1 MENVFDVLRAR
12 GFVQQV
18 THPDVLCQRLGSER
32 LTFYIGYDPTARSLH
47 IGSLLTIMAMA
58 HMQRAGHRPLV
69 IVGGGTAMIGD
80 PSGRTEMRQMLSP
93 DTIAQNVQALR
104 AQLQRYLSFEGDN
117 GAIIINNADWLAEL
131 KYIEFLRDIGRHF
144 SVNRML
150 TFEAYKQRL
159 ETGLSFLEF
168 NYQLLQA
175 YDFLVLFQRYGCV
188 LQIGGDDQWGN
199 MVAGVEL
206 IRRVADGEAFV
217 LTFPLLATASGQKM
231 GKTAAWAI
239 WLDAELT
246 SPYEFYQFWINVDDR
261 DVQRF
266 LKYYTFLSLEEIAR
280 LSALQGAELRQAKE
294 VLAFE
299 VTQLTHGEDAARQA
313 RDAAHALFE
322 GERSEGAS
330 ASLGRAV
337 PQGAQRVLAGAL
349 VGVPETAIPQVRL
362 AAGVAVVDLLV
373 ETGLAASKSAAR
385 RLIQQGGV
393 SLNGSRLAQLEAVV
407 TSADLH
413 DGALLLR
420 AGKKHYHRVIVQ

>member
-1 MENVFDVLRAR
+1 MTLMENVFDVLRAR

-18 THPDVLCQRLGSER
+18 THPDRLRQCLGSER

-80 PSGRTEMRQMLSP
+80 PSGRTEMRQMLSQ

-104 AQLQRYLSFEGDN
+104 AQLQRYLALDGDN
-117 GAIIINNADWLAEL
+117 GAIIVNNADWLAEL
-131 KYIEFLRDIGRHF
+131 KYIDFLRDIGRHF

-199 MVAGVEL
+199 LVAGVDL
-206 IRRVADGEAFV
+206 IRRVADGEAFA

-231 GKTAAWAI
+231 GKTAAGAI

-266 LKYYTFLSLEEIAR
+266 LKYYTFLPLEEITH

-299 VTQLTHGEDAARQA
+299 ATKLTHGEDEARQA
-313 RDAAHALFE
+313 RDAAHALFAGT
-322 GERSEGAS
+322 GE
-330 ASLGRAV
+330 LT
-337 PQGAQRVLAGAL
+337 
-349 VGVPETAIPQVRL
+349 GVPETTFPQVRL
-362 AAGVAVVDLLV
+362 AAGVPVVDLLV
-373 ETGLAASKSAAR
+373 ETGLATSKSAAR
-385 RLIQQGGV
+385 RLIQQGGA
-393 SLNGSRLAQLEAVV
+393 SLNGRRLAHLEAVV

-420 AGKKHYHRVIVQ
+420 AGKKHYHRVVVQ

>member
-18 THPDVLCQRLGSER
+18 THPDVLRQRLGSEP

-58 HMQRAGHRPLV
+58 HLQRAGHRPLV

-80 PSGRTEMRQMLSP
+80 PSGRTEMRQMLSQ

-104 AQLQRYLSFEGDN
+104 TQLQRYVALDGDN
-117 GAIIINNADWLAEL
+117 GAVIVNNADWLAEL
-131 KYIEFLRDIGRHF
+131 KYIDFLRDIGRHF

-199 MVAGVEL
+199 LVAGVDL
-206 IRRVADGEAFV
+206 IRRVADGDAFAM
-217 LTFPLLATASGQKM
+217 TFPLLTTASGQKM
-231 GKTAAWAI
+231 GKTAAGAI

-266 LKYYTFLSLEEIAR
+266 LKYYTFLPLEEITR
-280 LSALQGAELRQAKE
+280 LSTVQGAELRQAKE

-299 VTQLTHGEDAARQA
+299 TTKLTHGEDEAHQA

-322 GERSEGAS
+322 GTGE
-330 ASLGRAV
+330 
-337 PQGAQRVLAGAL
+337 LA
-349 VGVPETAIPQVRL
+349 GVPETTIPQVRL
-362 AAGVAVVDLLV
+362 AAGVPVVDLLV
-373 ETGLAASKSAAR
+373 ETGLATSKSAAR
-385 RLIQQGGV
+385 RLIQQGGA
-393 SLNGSRLAQLEAVV
+393 SLNGSRLAHLEAVV

-413 DGALLLR
+413 EGALLLR
-420 AGKKHYHRVIVQ
+420 AGKKHYHRVVAQ

>member
-18 THPDVLCQRLGSER
+18 THPDVLRQRLGSEP

-47 IGSLLTIMAMA
+47 IGSLLTIMAIT
-58 HMQRAGHRPLV
+58 HLQRADHRPLV

-80 PSGRTEMRQMLSP
+80 PSGRTEMRQMLSQ

-104 AQLQRYLSFEGDN
+104 TQLQRYVALEGDN
-117 GAIIINNADWLAEL
+117 GAVIVNNADWLAEL
-131 KYIEFLRDIGRHF
+131 KYIDFLRDIGRHF

-199 MVAGVEL
+199 LVAGVDL
-206 IRRVADGEAFV
+206 IRRVADGDAFAM
-217 LTFPLLATASGQKM
+217 TFPLLTTASGQKM
-231 GKTAAWAI
+231 GKTAAGAI

-266 LKYYTFLSLEEIAR
+266 LKYYTFLPLEEITH
-280 LSALQGAELRQAKE
+280 LSAVQGAELRQAKE

-299 VTQLTHGEDAARQA
+299 ATKLTHGEDEAHQA

-322 GERSEGAS
+322 GTGE
-330 ASLGRAV
+330 
-337 PQGAQRVLAGAL
+337 LA
-349 VGVPETAIPQVRL
+349 GVPETAIPQVRL
-362 AAGVAVVDLLV
+362 AAGVPVVDLLV
-373 ETGLAASKSAAR
+373 ETGLATSKSAAR
-385 RLIQQGGV
+385 RLIQQGGA
-393 SLNGSRLAQLEAVV
+393 SLNDSRLAHLEAVV

-420 AGKKHYHRVIVQ
+420 AGKKHYHRVVVQ

>member
-1 MENVFDVLRAR
+1 MENVFDVLWAR

-18 THPDVLCQRLGSER
+18 THPDILRQRLDSER
-32 LTFYIGYDPTARSLH
+32 LTFYIGYDPTAQSLH

-58 HMQRAGHRPLV
+58 TMQRAGHRPLV
-69 IVGGGTAMIGD
+69 IVGGGTAMVGD
-80 PSGRTEMRQMLSP
+80 PSGRTEMRQMLSQE
-93 DTIAQNVQALR
+93 TIAQNVQALR
-104 AQLQRYLSFEGDN
+104 GQLQRYLSFEGDN
-117 GAIIINNADWLAEL
+117 GAIIVNNADWLAEL
-131 KYIEFLRDIGRHF
+131 KYIDFLRDIGRHF

-217 LTFPLLATASGQKM
+217 MTFPLLATASGQKM
-231 GKTAAWAI
+231 GKTAAGAI

-266 LKYYTFLSLEEIAR
+266 LKYYTFLPLEEITR

-299 VTQLTHGEDAARQA
+299 TTKLTHGEDEARKA

-322 GERSEGAS
+322 GTGE
-330 ASLGRAV
+330 
-337 PQGAQRVLAGAL
+337 LAG
-349 VGVPETAIPQVRL
+349 VPATAIPQVRL
-362 AAGVAVVDLLV
+362 AAGVPVVDLLV

-385 RLIQQGGV
+385 RLIQQGGA
-393 SLNGSRLAQLEAVV
+393 SLNGSRLAHLEAVV

-413 DGALLLR
+413 DGTLLLR
-420 AGKKHYHRVIVQ
+420 AGKKHYHRVVVQ

>member
-18 THPDVLCQRLGSER
+18 THPDILRQRLGSEC

-131 KYIEFLRDIGRHF
+131 KYIDFLRDIGRHF

-231 GKTAAWAI
+231 GKTAAGAI

-266 LKYYTFLSLEEIAR
+266 LKYYTFLPLEEITR

-299 VTQLTHGEDAARQA
+299 ATQLTHGEDEARKA
-313 RDAAHALFE
+313 RDVAHALFE
-322 GERSEGAS
+322 GTGE
-330 ASLGRAV
+330 
-337 PQGAQRVLAGAL
+337 L
-349 VGVPETAIPQVRL
+349 VGVPEITIPQVRL
-362 AAGVAVVDLLV
+362 AAGVPVVDLLV

-385 RLIQQGGV
+385 RLIQQGGA
-393 SLNGSRLAQLEAVV
+393 SLNGTRLAHLEAVV

-420 AGKKHYHRVIVQ
+420 AGKKHYHRVVVQ

>member
-1 MENVFDVLRAR
+1 
-12 GFVQQV
+12 
-18 THPDVLCQRLGSER
+18 
-32 LTFYIGYDPTARSLH
+32 
-47 IGSLLTIMAMA
+47 
-58 HMQRAGHRPLV
+58 
-69 IVGGGTAMIGD
+69 
-80 PSGRTEMRQMLSP
+80 MLSP

-104 AQLQRYLSFEGDN
+104 AQLQRYLAFEGDN

-246 SPYEFYQFWINVDDR
+246 SP
-261 DVQRF
+261 
-266 LKYYTFLSLEEIAR
+266 
-280 LSALQGAELRQAKE
+280 
-294 VLAFE
+294 
-299 VTQLTHGEDAARQA
+299 
-313 RDAAHALFE
+313 
-322 GERSEGAS
+322 
-330 ASLGRAV
+330 
-337 PQGAQRVLAGAL
+337 
-349 VGVPETAIPQVRL
+349 
-362 AAGVAVVDLLV
+362 
-373 ETGLAASKSAAR
+373 
-385 RLIQQGGV
+385 
-393 SLNGSRLAQLEAVV
+393 
-407 TSADLH
+407 
-413 DGALLLR
+413 
-420 AGKKHYHRVIVQ
+420 

>member
-18 THPDVLCQRLGSER
+18 THPDVLRQRLGSER

-117 GAIIINNADWLAEL
+117 GAIIVNNADWLAEL
-131 KYIEFLRDIGRHF
+131 KYIDFLRDIGRHF

-217 LTFPLLATASGQKM
+217 MTFPLLATASGQKM
-231 GKTAAWAI
+231 GKTAAGAI

-266 LKYYTFLSLEEIAR
+266 LKYYTFLPLEEITR

-299 VTQLTHGEDAARQA
+299 VTQLTHGEDEARKA

-322 GERSEGAS
+322 GTGE
-330 ASLGRAV
+330 
-337 PQGAQRVLAGAL
+337 LA
-349 VGVPETAIPQVRL
+349 GVPETAIPQVRL
-362 AAGVAVVDLLV
+362 AAGVPVVDLLV

-385 RLIQQGGV
+385 RLIQQGGA
-393 SLNGSRLAQLEAVV
+393 SLNGTRLAHLEAVV

-420 AGKKHYHRVIVQ
+420 AGKKHYHRVVVQ

>member
-1 MENVFDVLRAR
+1 MTLMENVFDVLRAR

-18 THPDVLCQRLGSER
+18 THPDRLRQRLGSER

-80 PSGRTEMRQMLSP
+80 PSGRTEMRQMLSQ

-104 AQLQRYLSFEGDN
+104 AQLQRYLALEGDN
-117 GAIIINNADWLAEL
+117 GAIIVNNADWLAEL
-131 KYIEFLRDIGRHF
+131 KYIDFLRDIGRHF

-199 MVAGVEL
+199 LVAGVDL
-206 IRRVADGEAFV
+206 IRRVADGEAFAM
-217 LTFPLLATASGQKM
+217 TFPLLATASGQKM
-231 GKTAAWAI
+231 GKTAAGAI

-266 LKYYTFLSLEEIAR
+266 LKYYTFLPLEKITR

-299 VTQLTHGEDAARQA
+299 ATQLTHGEDEARKA
-313 RDAAHALFE
+313 RDAAYALFE
-322 GERSEGAS
+322 GTGE
-330 ASLGRAV
+330 
-337 PQGAQRVLAGAL
+337 L
-349 VGVPETAIPQVRL
+349 VGMPETTIPQVRL
-362 AAGVAVVDLLV
+362 AAGVPVVDLFV

-385 RLIQQGGV
+385 RLIQQGGA
-393 SLNGSRLAQLEAVV
+393 SLNGTRLAHLEAVV
-407 TSADLH
+407 TSADVH
-413 DGALLLR
+413 DGAVLLR

>member
-18 THPDVLCQRLGSER
+18 THPDVLRQRLGSER

-58 HMQRAGHRPLV
+58 HLQRAGHRPLV

-80 PSGRTEMRQMLSP
+80 PSGRTEMRQMLSQ

-104 AQLQRYLSFEGDN
+104 TQLQRYVALEGDN
-117 GAIIINNADWLAEL
+117 GAIVVNNADWLAEL
-131 KYIEFLRDIGRHF
+131 KYIDFLRDIGRHF

-199 MVAGVEL
+199 MVAGVDL

-217 LTFPLLATASGQKM
+217 MTFPLLTTASGQKM
-231 GKTAAWAI
+231 GKTAAGAI

-266 LKYYTFLSLEEIAR
+266 LKYYTCLPVEEISR

-299 VTQLTHGEDAARQA
+299 VTKLTHGEDEAHQA
-313 RDAAHALFE
+313 RDAARALFE
-322 GERSEGAS
+322 GTGE
-330 ASLGRAV
+330 LT
-337 PQGAQRVLAGAL
+337 
-349 VGVPETAIPQVRL
+349 GVPETAMPQVRL
-362 AAGVAVVDLLV
+362 AAGVPVVDLLV
-373 ETGLAASKSAAR
+373 ETGLAVSKSAAR
-385 RLIQQGGV
+385 RLIQQGGA
-393 SLNGSRLAQLEAVV
+393 SLNGTRLAHLEAVV

-420 AGKKHYHRVIVQ
+420 AGKKHYHRVVVQ

>member
-12 GFVQQV
+12 GFVQQA
-18 THPDVLCQRLGSER
+18 THPDVLRQRLDSER

-58 HMQRAGHRPLV
+58 TMQRAGHRPLV
-69 IVGGGTAMIGD
+69 IVGGGTAMVGD
-80 PSGRTEMRQMLSP
+80 PSGRTEMRQMLSQE
-93 DTIAQNVQALR
+93 TIAQNVQALR
-104 AQLQRYLSFEGDN
+104 GQLQRYLSFEGDH
-117 GAIIINNADWLAEL
+117 GAIIVNNADWLTEL
-131 KYIEFLRDIGRHF
+131 KYIDFLRDIGRHF

-175 YDFLVLFQRYGCV
+175 YDFLVLFQHYGCV

-217 LTFPLLATASGQKM
+217 MTFPLLATASGQKM
-231 GKTAAWAI
+231 GKTAVGAI

-266 LKYYTFLSLEEIAR
+266 LKYYTFLPLEEIAR
-280 LSALQGAELRQAKE
+280 LGTLQGAELRQAKRI
-294 VLAFE
+294 LAFE
-299 VTQLTHGEDAARQA
+299 ATRLTHGEDEARKAQ
-313 RDAAHALFE
+313 DAADALF
-322 GERSEGAS
+322 SIATN
-330 ASLGRAV
+330 
-337 PQGAQRVLAGAL
+337 PT
-349 VGVPETAIPQVRL
+349 GVQWKANELTATLETAIPQGRL
-362 AAGVAVVDLLV
+362 AAGIAMVDLLV
-373 ETGLAASKSAAR
+373 ETKLAASKSDAR
-385 RLIQQGGV
+385 RLIQQGGA
-393 SLNGSRLAQLEAVV
+393 SLNGTRVPNLEAVV

-413 DGALLLR
+413 DGTLLLR
-420 AGKKHYHRVIVQ
+420 AGKKHFHRVVVK

>member
-18 THPDVLCQRLGSER
+18 THPDILRRRLGSER

-80 PSGRTEMRQMLSP
+80 PSGRTEMRQMLSQ

-104 AQLQRYLSFEGDN
+104 AQLQRYLTLEGDQ
-117 GAIIINNADWLAEL
+117 GAIIVNNADWLAEL
-131 KYIEFLRDIGRHF
+131 KYIDFLRDIGRHF

-199 MVAGVEL
+199 LVAGVDL
-206 IRRVADGEAFV
+206 IRRVTDGEAFAM
-217 LTFPLLATASGQKM
+217 TFPLLTTASGQKM
-231 GKTAAWAI
+231 GKTAAGAI

-266 LKYYTFLSLEEIAR
+266 LKYYTFLPLEEITR

-299 VTQLTHGEDAARQA
+299 ATKLTHGEDEARQA
-313 RDAAHALFE
+313 RDAAHALFAGT
-322 GERSEGAS
+322 GE
-330 ASLGRAV
+330 
-337 PQGAQRVLAGAL
+337 LA
-349 VGVPETAIPQVRL
+349 GVPETAIPQVRL

-385 RLIQQGGV
+385 RLIQQGGA
-393 SLNGSRLAQLEAVV
+393 SLNGSRLAHLEAVV

-420 AGKKHYHRVIVQ
+420 AGKKHYHRVVVQ

>member
-12 GFVQQV
+12 GFIQQV
-18 THPDVLCQRLGSER
+18 THPDVLRQRLGSER

-58 HMQRAGHRPLV
+58 TMQRAGHRPLV
-69 IVGGGTAMIGD
+69 IVGGGTAMVGD
-80 PSGRTEMRQMLSP
+80 PSGRTEMRQMLSQE
-93 DTIAQNVQALR
+93 TIAQNVQALR
-104 AQLQRYLSFEGDN
+104 GQLQRYLSFEDDN
-117 GAIIINNADWLAEL
+117 GAIIVNNADWLAEL
-131 KYIEFLRDIGRHF
+131 KYIDFLRDIGRHF

-217 LTFPLLATASGQKM
+217 MTFPLLTTAGGQKM
-231 GKTAAWAI
+231 GKTAAGAI

-266 LKYYTFLSLEEIAR
+266 LKYYTLLPLEEIAR
-280 LSALQGAELRQAKE
+280 LGALQGAELRQAKE
-294 VLAFE
+294 ILAFE
-299 VTQLTHGEDAARQA
+299 VTKLTHGEDAARKA
-313 RDAAHALFE
+313 RDAAHALFDGS
-322 GERSEGAS
+322 GE
-330 ASLGRAV
+330 
-337 PQGAQRVLAGAL
+337 L

-362 AAGVAVVDLLV
+362 AAGVPVVDLLV

-385 RLIQQGGV
+385 RLIQQGGA
-393 SLNGSRLAQLEAVV
+393 SLNGTRLAHLEAVV
-407 TSADLH
+407 TGADLH

-420 AGKKHYHRVIVQ
+420 AGKKHYHRVVVQ

>member
-1 MENVFDVLRAR
+1 MENAFDVLRAR

-18 THPDVLCQRLGSER
+18 THPDVLRQRLGSEC

-47 IGSLLTIMAMA
+47 VGSLLTIMAMA
-58 HMQRAGHRPLV
+58 TMQRAGHRPLV
-69 IVGGGTAMIGD
+69 IVGGGTAMVGD
-80 PSGRTEMRQMLSP
+80 PSGRTEMRQMLSQE
-93 DTIAQNVQALR
+93 TIAQNVQALR
-104 AQLQRYLSFEGDN
+104 GQLQRYLSFEGDN
-117 GAIIINNADWLAEL
+117 GAIIVNNADWLAEL
-131 KYIEFLRDIGRHF
+131 KYIDFLRDIGRHF

-199 MVAGVEL
+199 MVAGVDL

-217 LTFPLLATASGQKM
+217 MTFPLLATASGQKM
-231 GKTAAWAI
+231 GKTAAGAI

-266 LKYYTFLSLEEIAR
+266 LKYYTFLPLEEIAR

-299 VTQLTHGEDAARQA
+299 VTKLTHGEDEAHQA

-322 GERSEGAS
+322 GTGE
-330 ASLGRAV
+330 
-337 PQGAQRVLAGAL
+337 LAGM
-349 VGVPETAIPQVRL
+349 PETTIPQVRL
-362 AAGVAVVDLLV
+362 AAGVAVIDLLV

-385 RLIQQGGV
+385 RLIQQGGA
-393 SLNGSRLAQLEAVV
+393 SLNGTRLAHLEAVV

-420 AGKKHYHRVIVQ
+420 AGKKHYHRVVVQ